1 MTPYYFDVTIEA
13 KNAAEASKVFKA
25 MVDLQTTA
33 RKEMTTT
40 EFIDF
45 AAKVKAKPSQIK
57 VAIMFVK

>member
-1 MTPYYFDVTIEA
+1 MTFEFDVEIEA
-13 KNAAEASKVFKA
+13 KNATEASKVYKA

-40 EFIDF
+40 EFIEF

-57 VAIMFVK
+57 VAKMFVK